1 MTCDE
6 SRDALDRYLAGRLD
20 RDAKRAIEAHLRAC
34 PECREDLD
42 AARMVAPHLATLPR
56 SLAPEREL
64 WSGIERRIRPGSRRQ
79 PMLIAAAILLV
90 LLPAALLVRS
100 RQESPPMPLAVAPAV
115 APLVATY
122 ESAARE
128 LEASVEDLARG
139 TPALGS
145 SLSRQLAILDA
156 AIAESAGALEAEP
169 ANETLQAL
177 LLSAHRKKLAL
188 LRQVAELGAEG

>member
-6 SRDALDRYLAGRLD
+6 SRDALDDYLAGRLNPD
-20 RDAKRAIEAHLRAC
+20 VKRAIEAHLRAC

-42 AARMVAPHLATLPR
+42 VARMVAPHLATLPK
-56 SLAPEREL
+56 SLVPEREL
-64 WSGIERRIRPGSRRQ
+64 WSGIERRIRPGIRRQ
-79 PMLIAAAILLV
+79 PMLIAAAILLILV
-90 LLPAALLVRS
+90 PAALLLRS
-100 RQESPPMPLAVAPAV
+100 RQESPPQPAAAAPAL

-122 ESAARE
+122 KSAARE
-128 LEASVEDLARG
+128 LELSVESLARA

-145 SLSRQLAILDA
+145 SLSRQLATLDA

-177 LLSAHRKKLAL
+177 LLSVHRKKLAL

>member
-6 SRDALDRYLAGRLD
+6 SRDALDQYLAGRLD
-20 RDAKRAIEAHLRAC
+20 PDAQRAIEAHLRAC
-34 PECREDLD
+34 PECGEDLD
-42 AARMVAPHLATLPR
+42 AARMVAPHLVTLPK

-64 WSGIERRIRPGSRRQ
+64 WIGIERRIRPGIRRQ
-79 PMLIAAAILLV
+79 PMLIAAAILLALV
-90 LLPAALLVRS
+90 PAALLVRS
-100 RQESPPMPLAVAPAV
+100 RQESPPMPAAVAPAV

-128 LEASVEDLARG
+128 LELSVEGLARA

-145 SLSRQLAILDA
+145 VLSRQLAILDA

-177 LLSAHRKKLAL
+177 LLSAHRKKLDL
-188 LRQVAELGAEG
+188 LRHVAELGAES